1 MGSVVFC
8 LNMRALLLQL
18 CLGFAY
24 GSSKLEHTPMH
35 SGGGRIVGGTDAS
48 RGEFPHQIMLTRGV
62 GGSLMCGGSLVA
74 PDVVVTAGHCCDGM
88 SASQLGVEVG
98 SHELY
103 SEDPDQEAFA
113 VREVKLHENYNSN
126 NINNDICLLF
136 LDGEADF
143 SSPNIGPIAL
153 PTSGEEYAEGT
164 ECIVSGWGTTSAG
177 GSLASTL
184 QKVTVPVVSDDHCRD
199 SYGQSDITD
208 SMICAGLDQGGKDSC
223 QGDSGGPF
231 MCGNQLSGIV
241 SWGYGCAEAGYP
253 GVYTQ
258 TSYFIDWIMENADLG
273 PPPTTTTT
281 QAPTEEPTV
290 PTTTLPPFECPSG
303 WVDANPGCF
312 RLEFNSSMT
321 RHEALLLC
329 ESAGGF
335 LAEPKSQDQVDMLAG
350 LAQLEFD
357 ILGLD
362 SWWIGL
368 TDQGHEGRWVW
379 EHSFT
384 EADFTDWAD
393 GFPTAEDNV
402 ADCAIMSHDQ
412 GWKWVDMACGE
423 GLATAICQMDEA

>member
-1 MGSVVFC
+1 
-8 LNMRALLLQL
+8 
-18 CLGFAY
+18 
-24 GSSKLEHTPMH
+24 
-35 SGGGRIVGGTDAS
+35 
-48 RGEFPHQIMLTRGV
+48 MLTRGV

-88 SASQLGVEVG
+88 SASQLGVVVG

-103 SEDPDQEAFA
+103 SDDPDQEAFA
-113 VREVKLHENYNSN
+113 VREVKLHEGYDHST
-126 NINNDICLLF
+126 ITNDICLLF

-153 PTSGEEYAEGT
+153 PTNGEEYAEGT

-231 MCGNQLSGIV
+231 MCGNQLSGVV

-281 QAPTEEPTV
+281 QAPTQEPTV

-312 RLEFNSSMT
+312 RLEFNSSLT
-321 RHEALLLC
+321 RHDALLLC

-335 LAEPKSQDQVDMLAG
+335 LAEPKNQDQVDMLAG

-402 ADCAIMSHDQ
+402 ADCAVMSHDQ

>member
-1 MGSVVFC
+1 MGSAVFC